1 MMRLLMIGIV
11 MILLSGSSPQVIIDE
26 NCLFMEFNEVY
37 DDKGDLRLKQL
48 IIWEWRNIAYHEKT
62 VTGEL
67 MGLITFDK
75 GYGVRD
81 FLVIKKNRLWPVAAK
96 QGKHYVCIFK
106 KNDNWYRLRGK
117 WVIFSKTDYDVEIRN
132 RKVLNAEHRRVLYKP

>member
-1 MMRLLMIGIV
+1 MMRLVMIGIV

-67 MGLITFDK
+67 TGLITFEK
-75 GYGVRD
+75 GYGV
-81 FLVIKKNRLWPVAAK
+81 
-96 QGKHYVCIFK
+96 
-106 KNDNWYRLRGK
+106 
-117 WVIFSKTDYDVEIRN
+117 
-132 RKVLNAEHRRVLYKP
+132 